1 MEFGDFLWAIIWFF
15 IGVIIFELPYLKGF
29 MDSVGLIVSIVS
41 VGIFVVTKPDL
52 LIGYILNIPF
62 SYIGSTTVHY
72 VYLIGAN
79 FGRASH
85 FNTEINWGRIFLY
98 IVIIVGLMILL
109 IWLNKEFATLPV
121 T

>member
-1 MEFGDFLWAIIWFF
+1 
-15 IGVIIFELPYLKGF
+15 

-41 VGIFVVTKPDL
+41 IGIFVVTKPDL

-62 SYIGSTTVHY
+62 SYIGSATVHY

-85 FNTEINWGRIFLY
+85 FNTRINWGRIFLY
-98 IVIIVGLMILL
+98 IVIVVGLIILL
-109 IWLNKEFATLPV
+109 IWLNKEFATLPA